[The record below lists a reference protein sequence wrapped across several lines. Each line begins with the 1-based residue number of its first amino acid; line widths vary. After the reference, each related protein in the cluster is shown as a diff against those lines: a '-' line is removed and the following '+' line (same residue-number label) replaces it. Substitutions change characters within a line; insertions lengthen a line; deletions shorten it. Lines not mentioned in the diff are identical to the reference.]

1 MGGRVEVQKQ
11 TQRKRS
17 VACPEQ
23 RPGLQ
28 MWQEDIDRFI
38 DEWNGVHLQ
47 ESSARMYRVVLLKFY
62 KWLPDGKLIHAE
74 TISQWLDELASEGYS
89 GKTLNY
95 YRGVCNIWLKFM
107 GALKYRKEEKY
118 SPRVSTLLVTTREE
132 YHRMLEVAKSMRDEL
147 MFLLIKTF
155 ASTGI
160 TIQDLRF
167 LTVEAV
173 SMGEVRTAKKKI
185 HLPPGL
191 CGELLDYAGFHDK
204 TGVIF
209 STRSGKAVQEPW
221 ISVRLKKMSQAAGLA
236 NGKGTARSLQKLF
249 WNSKAE
255 LEEKGT
261 SDVDQAMDDLLER
274 EQASYGWRI

>member
-1 MGGRVEVQKQ
+1 MRELVDIDQRSRQKYAVVYPV
-11 TQRKRS
+11 R
-17 VACPEQ
+17 
-23 RPGLQ
+23 RPGLL
-28 MWQEDIDRFI
+28 MRQEDIDRFI
-38 DEWNGVHLQ
+38 EEWNGVHLQ
-47 ESSARMYRVVLLKFY
+47 ESSARMYRVVLLKLY
-62 KWLPDGKLIHAE
+62 KWLPEDKLIHAE
-74 TISQWLDELASEGYS
+74 TISRWLDELASEGYS
-89 GKTLNY
+89 GKTLNF

-107 GALKYRKEEKY
+107 GALKYKKEEKY

-132 YHRMLEVAKSMRDEL
+132 YHRMLEAAKGMRDEL

-155 ASTGI
+155 ASSGI

-209 STRSGKAVQEPW
+209 STRSGKAIQEPW
-221 ISVRLKKMSQAAGLA
+221 ISVRLKKVSQAAGLA
-236 NGKGTARSLQKLF
+236 DGKGTARSLQKLF
-249 WNSKAE
+249 WNSIAE
-255 LEEKGT
+255 IGAKGA
-261 SDVDQAMDDLLER
+261 SDVDWAMDDRFER
-274 EQASYGWRI
+274 EQVSYGWGV

>member
-1 MGGRVEVQKQ
+1 MRELVDIDQRSRQKCA
-11 TQRKRS
+11 
-17 VACPEQ
+17 VVYPER
-23 RPGLQ
+23 RPGLL
-28 MWQEDIDRFI
+28 MRQEDIDRFI

-47 ESSARMYRVVLLKFY
+47 GSSAKMYRVVLLKFY
-62 KWLPDGKLIHAE
+62 EWLPGDKLIHAE
-74 TISQWLDELASEGYS
+74 TISRWLDELASEGYS

-95 YRGVCNIWLKFM
+95 YRSVCNIWLKFM

-155 ASTGI
+155 ASSGI
-160 TIQDLRF
+160 TIQDLGS
-167 LTVEAV
+167 LTVETV

-191 CGELLDYAGFHDK
+191 CEELLDYAGFHDK

-209 STRSGKAVQEPW
+209 STRSGNAVQEPW
-221 ISVRLKKMSQAAGLA
+221 ISVRLKKVSQAAGLA
-236 NGKGTARSLQKLF
+236 SGRGTARSLQKLF
-249 WNSKAE
+249 WNSRAE
-255 LEEKGT
+255 LEAKDM
-261 SDVDQAMDDLLER
+261 SDVDQAMDDRFER

>member
-28 MWQEDIDRFI
+28 MRQEDIDRFI
-38 DEWNGVHLQ
+38 EEWNGVHLQ
-47 ESSARMYRVVLLKFY
+47 ESSARMYCVVLLKLY
-62 KWLPDGKLIHAE
+62 KWLPGDKLIHAE

-89 GKTLNY
+89 GKTLNF

-107 GALKYRKEEKY
+107 GALKYKKEEKY
-118 SPRVSTLLVTTREE
+118 SPRASTLLVTTREE
-132 YHRMLEVAKSMRDEL
+132 YHRMLEAAKGMRDEL

-155 ASTGI
+155 ASSGI

-167 LTVEAV
+167 LTVETV

-191 CGELLDYAGFHDK
+191 CEELLDYADFHDK

-209 STRSGKAVQEPW
+209 STRSGNAVQEPW
-221 ISVRLKKMSQAAGLA
+221 ISVRLKKVSQAAGLA

-249 WNSKAE
+249 WNSRAE
-255 LEEKGT
+255 LEAKGV
-261 SDVDQAMDDLLER
+261 SDLDQAMDDRFER
-274 EQASYGWRI
+274 EQAFYGWGV